1 MIISKEMLEK
11 LYEICEEFDMNMTI
25 KVDEDDIENYIE
37 LVGRQTNVSVRLKI
51 DPFDK
56 DEVDGIGFYVQFED
70 SVRYNILDNEKIRK
84 VIFTITKLFKNSAQK
99 VKSQTPVSA

>member
-56 DEVDGIGFYVQFED
+56 DEIDGIGFYVQFED
-70 SVRYNILDNEKIRK
+70 SVRYNMLDNEKIRK
-84 VIFTITKLFKNSAQK
+84 VIFTITKLFKNPAQK
-99 VKSQTPVSA
+99 VKSQTPIGA

>member
-1 MIISKEMLEK
+1 VRRKEVDSMEISKEMLEK
-11 LYEICEEFDMNMTI
+11 LYEICEEFDMNMAI

-37 LVGRQTNVSVRLKI
+37 LVGRQMNVSVRLKI

-70 SVRYNILDNEKIRK
+70 SVRYNMLNSK
-84 VIFTITKLFKNSAQK
+84 KNYEGDFHYY
-99 VKSQTPVSA
+99 